1 MGSGILTLLIF
12 TPLIGALFVLMQSGE
27 RAVWNSA
34 FIFSLLPLAI
44 SFYLFRAFDP
54 SQAGYQFAELYP
66 WIPQFGISYHLGM
79 DGISLVLVM
88 LTTILISLSLLYSG
102 GGDIDHRPRE
112 FCFFMLALETGLLGT
127 LLAVDLFMFYV
138 FWELMLFPMYFL
150 IGIWGHGRP
159 IYAAVKF
166 VLYTMIGSFLM
177 LAAIIYLVLI
187 NHAHSGGYTFDL
199 PSLYNTQMTA
209 TQARWMFAA
218 FALAFAI
225 KVPMWPVHTWLPDAH
240 TNAPTAG
247 SVILAGVM
255 LKMGTYGFL
264 RFAIPLFPAV
274 AIEATPLFMALA
286 VVGIIYGALVAMVQP
301 DLKKLIA
308 YSSVSHLGF
317 VMLGIFAFNL
327 EGIDGAVYQMLN
339 HGISTGALF
348 LLVGMIYMRRHTRE
362 ISEYGGLWHSVPIY
376 AAVFMFAM
384 LSSIGLPGLN
394 GFVGE
399 FLIMLGSY
407 MQSWQAV
414 GFAVTGV
421 ILGALYMMW
430 TYERVM
436 FGPITKKVNETIRDL
451 NGREIATMVPL
462 MALMVLMGLYPK
474 FIIDRMEPSIT
485 QVLARVHSAQARI
498 DEESRANKLAQS
510 PGENGGSTNRDS
522 SASRMDEERR
532 TTRVARTRGG
542 APTVDPI
549 EGAPPLSVILSG
561 AKDLRE
567 AISSPTVILRQA
579 ELGRRISTAGVSLPH
594 PSTTP
599 SAWLESSN
607 DDGDYSTDRDSSASL
622 RSPQN
627 DNAAIIPLHLWRGSG
642 VRAGV
647 RRGRG

>member
-1 MGSGILTLLIF
+1 MGGEILTLLIF
-12 TPLIGALFVLMQSGE
+12 APLLGAFFVLMQSDE
-27 RAVWNSA
+27 RSIWNSA

-44 SFYLFRAFDP
+44 SFYLFHAFDG
-54 SQAGYQFAELYP
+54 SQPGYQFVEQYD
-66 WIPQFGISYHLGM
+66 WIPQFGITYHLGI
-79 DGISLVLVM
+79 DGISLMLVL

-102 GGDIDHRPRE
+102 GGDIEHRPRE

-127 LLAVDLFMFYV
+127 LLAVDLFLFYV

-177 LAAIIYLVLI
+177 LAAIIYLVLAY
-187 NHAHSGGYTFDL
+187 HAHNGAITFDL
-199 PSLYNTQMTA
+199 PLLYNTQMTP
-209 TQARWMFAA
+209 TEARWMFAA

-301 DLKKLIA
+301 DMKRLIA

-317 VMLGIFAFNL
+317 VMLGIFAFNV
-327 EGIDGAVYQMLN
+327 EGVDGAVYQMLN

-348 LLVGMIYMRRHTRE
+348 LLVGMIYLRRHTRE

-376 AAVFMFAM
+376 SGIFMFAM

-394 GFVGE
+394 GFIGE

-407 MQSWQAV
+407 VQSWLAV
-414 GFAVTGV
+414 AFAVTGV
-421 ILGALYMMW
+421 VLGALYMLW

-451 NGREIATMVPL
+451 SAREIATMVPL
-462 MALMVLMGLYPK
+462 MALMVVMGLYPK
-474 FIIDRMEPSIT
+474 LIIAKMEPSIV
-485 QVLARVHSAQARI
+485 QVLSRVASVQARI
-498 DEESRANKLAQS
+498 DRERRAAHLAQTTVLPS
-510 PGENGGSTNRDS
+510 PLFG
-522 SASRMDEERR
+522 
-532 TTRVARTRGG
+532 
-542 APTVDPI
+542 
-549 EGAPPLSVILSG
+549 SG
-561 AKDLRE
+561 AKDLHQTTS
-567 AISSPTVILRQA
+567 AVPMPLTS
-579 ELGRRISTAGVSLPH
+579 
-594 PSTTP
+594 PSTHLALVSP
-599 SAWLESSN
+599 S
-607 DDGDYSTDRDSSASL
+607 D
-622 RSPQN
+622 Q
-627 DNAAIIPLHLWRGSG
+627 
-642 VRAGV
+642 
-647 RRGRG
+647 